1 MKRIILLFL
10 LFALQAGNEL
20 IADVPT
26 YNDNNSVTPS
36 SGTGAVTPS
45 VPAGV
50 ATNDILLCCVQSSN
64 QAISVPTN
72 SGAGAPTW
80 TEVTNSPQSIGT
92 AASAGAVRLAVFW
105 LRYNGTSL
113 GTVTVADSG
122 NHTIARI
129 QYYRGCITSG
139 NPWDVT
145 AGQTE
150 TGTTTTATF
159 PSLTTTV
166 SNTLIVFVAANAV
179 DSNTSQATGMAAN
192 RNLTRNVGISG
203 TETIVANSIISGN
216 TNSGT
221 GGGIDAG
228 CGNLAAVG
236 STGTFKTSMTGSSA
250 NYAEMS
256 IALKPPVTVDVA
268 GPSRFLFFFP

>member
-10 LFALQAGNEL
+10 LFALQAGDEL

-64 QAISVPTN
+64 QAISVLTN
-72 SGAGAPTW
+72 SGVGAPTW

-122 NHTIARI
+122 NHTIALI

-150 TGTTTTATF
+150 
-159 PSLTTTV
+159 
-166 SNTLIVFVAANAV
+166 
-179 DSNTSQATGMAAN
+179 
-192 RNLTRNVGISG
+192 
-203 TETIVANSIISGN
+203 
-216 TNSGT
+216 
-221 GGGIDAG
+221 AG
-228 CGNLAAVG
+228 CGNLAAVLREH
-236 STGTFKTSMTGSSA
+236 SK
-250 NYAEMS
+250 
-256 IALKPPVTVDVA
+256 
-268 GPSRFLFFFP
+268 RQ